1 MISFNSVS
9 SQEKVDFAKNLA
21 VMLKSGITINEA
33 LGSCAEQTRSR
44 AFRNIIARI
53 KKEVEMGTALAE
65 AVGREEKVFGSVF
78 VSLLK
83 AGEASGTL
91 DENLAFLADWL
102 ERNHDLKNEIS
113 AAMLYPKIVFTATLF
128 LAGGLAVFILPRLV
142 PLFVSLK
149 VELPLVTRILM
160 ACAIFV
166 QKYWLVVLF
175 GIVVTVIAVT
185 LLNRIYAV
193 RRMFHWFF
201 IHAPFFGNLTI
212 DYQLALVAQLF
223 STLFRSGL
231 SIYESLAISSEAA
244 TNIYYQESINQIKE
258 RIAKGTTLSDAM
270 RQHHSLYPP
279 NFVSIVATGEKS
291 GTLDNS
297 FLYLSE
303 FYSKEVSNKT
313 KKLPTVVEPILL
325 IFIGVI
331 VGFVAISIILPI
343 YQLTRGLQ
351 G

>member
-1 MISFNSVS
+1 MIFNTIT

-21 VMLKSGITINEA
+21 VMLKSGIPINEA
-33 LGSCAEQTRSR
+33 LESLVNQTRSK
-44 AFRNIIARI
+44 AFRSIIARI
-53 KKEVEMGTALAE
+53 KKEVETGTSLSE
-65 AVGREEKVFGSVF
+65 AFGKDQSVFGNVF
-78 VSLLK
+78 ISLLK

-102 ERNHDLKNEIS
+102 ERNNDLRKEIS
-113 AAMLYPKIVFTATLF
+113 AAMLYPKIVLTATLF

-142 PLFVSLK
+142 PLFESLK
-149 VELPLVTRILM
+149 VELSLVTRILM
-160 ACAIFV
+160 AVAVFV
-166 QKYWLVVLF
+166 QKYWMVVL
-175 GIVVTVIAVT
+175 IVAIFAVIAVT
-185 LLNRIYAV
+185 LLNRIRGV
-193 RRMFHWFF
+193 RKMSHWFF
-201 IHAPFFGNLTI
+201 IRAPFFGGLTV

-231 SIYESLAISSEAA
+231 SLYESLAISSEAA
-244 TNIYYQESINQIKE
+244 TNIHYQDSILRMKD

-270 RQHHSLYPP
+270 RQYPAMYP
-279 NFVSIVATGEKS
+279 SNFVSIVAIGEKS

-297 FLYLSE
+297 FSYIAE

-313 KKLPTVVEPILL
+313 KKLPTVVEPLLL
-325 IFIGVI
+325 IFIGII